1 MVIKIHIYLFLMMA
15 YMYAIGKLDTFLIYY
30 VFVIM
35 HELGHILI
43 ALTLKVDISEITLLP
58 VGINAKYESEISILR
73 ELIIALAGPIA
84 SFLFYKILNNEMYAF
99 FNIVI
104 ALINLIPV
112 FPFDGG
118 KILKNLLTLLCG
130 KKIGK
135 QISSVIAKI
144 FLCVLIIGC
153 FYISV
158 LCQNYYFIIFVFYI
172 WCIVKEEYKKEKLYK
187 GIDYLQKD

>member
-15 YMYAIGKLDTFLIYY
+15 YMYALGKLDTFLIYY

-35 HELGHILI
+35 HEIGHILI
-43 ALTLKVDISEITLLP
+43 ALALKVDIPEITLLP

-73 ELIIALAGPIA
+73 ELIIALAGPVA

-118 KILKNLLTLLCG
+118 KILKCLLILLVG
-130 KKIGK
+130 EKRGR
-135 QISSVIAKI
+135 QISSLITKI
-144 FLCVLIIGC
+144 FLCTLGVGC
-153 FYISV
+153 FFVSMW
-158 LCQNYYFIIFVFYI
+158 CGNYYFIIFVFYI
-172 WCIVKEEYKKEKLYK
+172 CCIVNEEHKKEKLYK